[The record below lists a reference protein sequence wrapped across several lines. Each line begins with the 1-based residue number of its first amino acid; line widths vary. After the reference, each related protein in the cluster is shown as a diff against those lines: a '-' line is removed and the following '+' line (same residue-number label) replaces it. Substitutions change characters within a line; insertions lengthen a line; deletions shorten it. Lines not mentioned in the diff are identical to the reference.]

1 MLKSLI
7 PALALILLANTAF
20 AEDIILYSYTKT
32 NQQPAEWSVIPV
44 MASLPDTKADTLF
57 ETLKR
62 KKLPTYGSTSYVQG
76 TVQIDDSKC
85 AYGSII
91 SAEIGLTFEA
101 YGHPQ
106 PKYMCGGKEIPS
118 AKDALTHSAT
128 IVPLWQALS
137 AKNIDSPSIIQVGDD
152 YLSIQEFSKRLKSQD
167 KSLIKAIEADFSS
180 PNLFVKSG
188 AMKGYIQKNFPGAE
202 KRIARELSSGDT
214 GNISAA
220 MAALS
225 NTRDP
230 SITAQMKSVL
240 QKKDASQENYALAML
255 DAADDSLRDEAII
268 ILLKSPNDANFAKA
282 TAALDKSPKI
292 SLLQTRLDEI
302 LSNSTPKHAQDLTE
316 RLLNAHS
323 DNALTSWLEKSDNN
337 ETTQMVAA
345 TCLKSAQDNTLRRTA
360 LSVRMQND
368 NPDIAFDAL
377 DLLQSDKETASLAD
391 LWQRG
396 QKAPLPGI
404 RHACFD
410 HLNELSQ
417 ISPRS
422 AKGQKFIEISKS
434 SPNDAVSQL
443 TADAYHADKNVRQD
457 VAYCTQWLD
466 NAGDALRLIMYKD
479 ADESVSAMA
488 IIQTA
493 LRPASEISLPLIKE
507 MTARA
512 ERSANLKV
520 AVLHALPRMIN
531 EKTVQ
536 TIATYAGNEMFD
548 NDPAVKIASIRAL
561 SEIAR
566 RTNDPV
572 IADNAV
578 TSLALT
584 VQDKSSSIVH
594 HTLVAL
600 GKTKLPAAREIIE
613 RARTTHPESV
623 QLALKFFDAPK

>member
-1 MLKSLI
+1 
-7 PALALILLANTAF
+7 
-20 AEDIILYSYTKT
+20 
-32 NQQPAEWSVIPV
+32 
-44 MASLPDTKADTLF
+44 
-57 ETLKR
+57 
-62 KKLPTYGSTSYVQG
+62 
-76 TVQIDDSKC
+76 
-85 AYGSII
+85 
-91 SAEIGLTFEA
+91 
-101 YGHPQ
+101 
-106 PKYMCGGKEIPS
+106 
-118 AKDALTHSAT
+118 
-128 IVPLWQALS
+128 
-137 AKNIDSPSIIQVGDD
+137 
-152 YLSIQEFSKRLKSQD
+152 
-167 KSLIKAIEADFSS
+167 
-180 PNLFVKSG
+180 
-188 AMKGYIQKNFPGAE
+188 
-202 KRIARELSSGDT
+202 
-214 GNISAA
+214 
-220 MAALS
+220 
-225 NTRDP
+225 
-230 SITAQMKSVL
+230 
-240 QKKDASQENYALAML
+240 
-255 DAADDSLRDEAII
+255 
-268 ILLKSPNDANFAKA
+268 
-282 TAALDKSPKI
+282 
-292 SLLQTRLDEI
+292 
-302 LSNSTPKHAQDLTE
+302 
-316 RLLNAHS
+316 
-323 DNALTSWLEKSDNN
+323 
-337 ETTQMVAA
+337 
-345 TCLKSAQDNTLRRTA
+345 
-360 LSVRMQND
+360 MQND

-600 GKTKLPAAREIIE
+600 VKTKLPAAREIIE